1 MKSFKNIFC
10 CRERARK
17 SNRSAAQLARTFLNF
32 SKDKEDFKVLLK
44 FLIIE
49 YSSGYSGF
57 VSLWITIYQCI
68 VISWPLLINLICVV
82 LIQQWKKWVPL
93 QRKFHVRL
101 THSAVSDEFRKIK
114 LNRKL
119 TSLPFP
125 GLVTSLEIM
134 TIGLIIIM
142 VCDAENVQFG
152 EVL

>member
-1 MKSFKNIFC
+1 
-10 CRERARK
+10 
-17 SNRSAAQLARTFLNF
+17 
-32 SKDKEDFKVLLK
+32 
-44 FLIIE
+44 
-49 YSSGYSGF
+49 
-57 VSLWITIYQCI
+57 